1 MKKIVIQ
8 VNFSSNPSYSIDRV
22 WQIVINKEGTRFY
35 SCSHDKSIKIWNLE
49 NKSHLKTYQN
59 SHDSYIYC
67 LCLTKED
74 KILISGSS
82 DKSIKGWNIEK
93 DNLTL
98 IFTIKDA
105 HKGTLFQ

>member
-1 MKKIVIQ
+1 MKKIVIH
-8 VNFSSNPSYSIDRV
+8 VNFTSNPSYSIDGV

-35 SCSHDKSIKIWNLE
+35 SCSSDKSIKIWNLE
-49 NKSHLKTYQN
+49 NNSHLKTYQN
-59 SHDSYIYC
+59 SHDNEILC

-74 KILISGSS
+74 KILLSGSS

-93 DNLTL
+93 DNLTF
-98 IFTIKDA
+98 IFKIKDA